1 MSILQEKICDKEIC
15 ILSTAKKIKVLDD
28 KKGWI
33 EIGNLSKNELC
44 RGIQQLM
51 KDGQQAKAMLDFVS
65 IQYLNHMASIDASE
79 EKK

>member
-1 MSILQEKICDKEIC
+1 M
-15 ILSTAKKIKVLDD
+15 STAKKIRVYDD

-51 KDGQQAKAMLDFVS
+51 TEGQKAGMMFEQTALAYGNLLASLDACEVS
-65 IQYLNHMASIDASE
+65 Y
-79 EKK
+79 K